1 MGLLD
6 GRVVIVT
13 GAGGGIGRAHA
24 LAFAAEGA
32 RVVVNDIGVGLDGS
46 PAGGGSAAQGVVDE
60 IVAAGGE
67 AVTSGANVADWAQAE
82 GLIQTAVDTFGGL
95 DVLVNNAGIVR
106 DRMFANTSEEEFD
119 AVIAVHLKG
128 HFATMRHAAAYW
140 RAQVQ
145 GGRDASMPASSTPVP
160 ARACRAASGRR
171 NYSAAKAG
179 IAAMTLVA
187 AAEMGRYGVT
197 VNAIAPSARTR
208 MTETVFADMMSTQ
221 DDDFDAMAPEN
232 ISPLVVWLGSVESR
246 DVTGKVFEVEGGIIR
261 VAEGWAHGPEVDKGA
276 RWDPAE
282 LGPVVDRPAGQGA
295 PAGAG
300 LRRLRSGRSSVELRE
315 RRLKCRSWGHHD
327 QVRHITLSALVGVML
342 LVLAGCGGQRG
353 GDGGEAA
360 QEPTT
365 CTVDADARLSIATG
379 NTTGV
384 YYSLYYLVDLGENDH
399 VVLPAAKQPDTI
411 HWRGDRQSNL
421 QSARRIFATPID
433 TRPRQNQSRLSVG
446 NKTKTLPTSLVDTGI
461 RYNPQLLAHP
471 EHVYL
476 AVASRASGC
485 NRGKQQQCRP
495 VRS

>member
-60 IVAAGGE
+60 ITAAGGE

-82 GLIQTAVDTFGGL
+82 GLIQTAVDSFGGL

-119 AVIAVHLKG
+119 AVTAVHLKG

-140 RAQVQ
+140 RGLVKEGNASPDDLNARIINTSSGAGLQ
-145 GGRDASMPASSTPVP
+145 GSVGQA
-160 ARACRAASGRR
+160 

-179 IAAMTLVA
+179 IAALTLVA

-208 MTETVFADMMSTQ
+208 MTETVFAEMMATQ
-221 DDDFDAMAPEN
+221 DAEFDAMAPEN

-246 DVTGKVFEVEGGIIR
+246 DVTGRMFEVEGGIVR
-261 VAEGWAHGPEVDKGA
+261 VAEGWAHGPQVDKGA

-282 LGPVVDRPAGQGA
+282 LGSVVADLLGKARPAVPVYGA
-295 PAGAG
+295 
-300 LRRLRSGRSSVELRE
+300 
-315 RRLKCRSWGHHD
+315 
-327 QVRHITLSALVGVML
+327 
-342 LVLAGCGGQRG
+342 
-353 GDGGEAA
+353 
-360 QEPTT
+360 
-365 CTVDADARLSIATG
+365 
-379 NTTGV
+379 
-384 YYSLYYLVDLGENDH
+384 
-399 VVLPAAKQPDTI
+399 
-411 HWRGDRQSNL
+411 
-421 QSARRIFATPID
+421 
-433 TRPRQNQSRLSVG
+433 
-446 NKTKTLPTSLVDTGI
+446 
-461 RYNPQLLAHP
+461 
-471 EHVYL
+471 
-476 AVASRASGC
+476 
-485 NRGKQQQCRP
+485 
-495 VRS
+495 